1 MIRPPLSTSGAS
13 GLSTRLPVPQGSSF
27 LSFVKSHQH
36 LVVSARKANDRE
48 NHNLAFY
55 GEAAKVFVLEK
66 LMIMTLKVFAAL
78 QGAWCWT
85 WCSKRPRE
93 QTCSSWRKSAEISR
107 CGGGGASSRAL
118 GVSKSKQRR
127 TWPNFRR
134 INSRRLQKSN
144 RKS

>member
-13 GLSTRLPVPQGSSF
+13 GLSTRLPVPQGCSF
-27 LSFVKSHQH
+27 LSFVKAIIIIIIIIIKNHHQL
-36 LVVSARKANDRE
+36 LVVSAWTANDRE

-93 QTCSSWRKSAEISR
+93 QTRSSWRKSAEISR
-107 CGGGGASSRAL
+107 CGGGGASNWAL

-127 TWPNFRR
+127 T
-134 INSRRLQKSN
+134 
-144 RKS
+144 